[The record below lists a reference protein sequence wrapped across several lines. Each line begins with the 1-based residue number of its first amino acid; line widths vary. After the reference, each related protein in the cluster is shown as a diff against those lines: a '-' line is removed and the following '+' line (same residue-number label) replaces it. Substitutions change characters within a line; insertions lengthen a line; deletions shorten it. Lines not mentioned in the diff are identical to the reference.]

1 MSSHQQKS
9 SFELLRLGF
18 LIAGASTLV
27 FLPMEFYLKPPSWP
41 VFTSVNIL
49 LAVFYLS
56 FWRLVRPEWLTKG
69 AIALCSASSLQM
81 FLAVNFH
88 YGPLLGLQA
97 FFLIFAYLPF
107 LLLPTQHRAWVYT
120 LSSLNIV
127 FFIWTNF
134 FLSEANFTVYSVPVM
149 RFSHLMSALTIVA
162 IFIVLVIYFQICS
175 RRREAELL
183 DNSHNQD
190 LLFSLIGHDLRGPVG
205 GLKEGLTF
213 YEFHQN
219 AMGDQEKADF
229 LHSLRQTADNIF
241 TLLENLLLWTSQRQ
255 GRLPFHPFPHSWKDL
270 VDSVIGLWQEQARCT
285 NVAFER
291 DIPTD
296 LIVTCDADMM
306 STVLR
311 NLISNAVKY
320 SPEKSVIRI
329 RSSLKNGWFGCEVQ
343 DSGVGMDAS
352 TQATLFNTKDRPQ
365 RQGLRGERGTGL
377 GLLLVQEFVAHH
389 GGKVSVQS
397 ELGKGS
403 VFRFE
408 LPQSPT

>member
-41 VFTSVNIL
+41 VFTSINIL
-49 LAVFYLS
+49 LTVLYFG
-56 FWRLVRPEWLTKG
+56 FWRLVRPEWLTK
-69 AIALCSASSLQM
+69 ASIALCTASSFQM

-107 LLLPTQHRAWVYT
+107 LLLPTHHRAWVYT

-127 FFIWTNF
+127 FFVWTTF
-134 FLSEANFTVYSVPVM
+134 FLSATNFTTYSADVM
-149 RFSHLMSALTIVA
+149 RFSHLMSALIIVA

-183 DNSHNQD
+183 DNAHNQD
-190 LLFSLIGHDLRGPVG
+190 LLFSLIAHDLRGPVG
-205 GLKEGLTF
+205 GLKEGLGF
-213 YEFHQN
+213 YEFHRN
-219 AMGDQEKADF
+219 AMGDQEQADF
-229 LHSLRQTADNIF
+229 LHSLRQTADNTF

-255 GRLPFHPFPHSWKDL
+255 GRLPFHPFPHAWKDL
-270 VDSVIGLWQEQARCT
+270 VDSVVGLWQEQARGT
-285 NVAFER
+285 DVTFER
-291 DIPTD
+291 DIPND

-311 NLISNAVKY
+311 NLISNAVKF
-320 SPEKSVIRI
+320 SPKKSVIQI
-329 RSSLKNGWFGCEVQ
+329 RSSLSNGWFCCEVQ
-343 DSGVGMDAS
+343 DSGMGMDAN
-352 TQATLFNTKDRPQ
+352 TQAALFNTKDRPQ
-365 RQGLRGERGTGL
+365 RHGLRGERGTGL

-397 ELGKGS
+397 VLGKGS
-403 VFRFE
+403 TFRVE
-408 LPQSPT
+408 LPQIPQ